1 MKKVDFL
8 SDFVIEKNGIIEEI
22 INENLYKEI
31 FGKIFWSQVCWI
43 ILEDLLENLDEVNIF
58 IVLWSSDIRELYVL
72 IIRFIDYL
80 RDLEM
85 FFFI

>member
-31 FGKIFWSQVCWI
+31 FGKIFWSQVCRI
-43 ILEDLLENLDEVNIF
+43 ILEDSLENLDEVNIF